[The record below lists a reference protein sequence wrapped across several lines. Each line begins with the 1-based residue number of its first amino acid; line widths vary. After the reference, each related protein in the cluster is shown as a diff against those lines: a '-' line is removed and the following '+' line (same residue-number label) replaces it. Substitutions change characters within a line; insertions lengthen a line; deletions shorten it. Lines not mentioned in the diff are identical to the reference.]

1 MMTFRAILLG
11 SLSTYLLATTA
22 FTGQAQNVSLQKKW
36 ESEANLLTC
45 ESVLHDAGKK
55 MIYVSNINGEPGAK
69 DGNGSIGR
77 VTLAGKVEN
86 AEWVKGLD
94 APKGL
99 GLYRDKLYVADLT
112 KVVVIDTKTGQKLK
126 DIEVTGA
133 EFLNDVTVDSKG
145 QVYVSDSNTGTVFR
159 ITNDKSEVWLKN
171 SSLKRI
177 NGLLAYQ
184 NKIYLIDMN
193 DGSFYQVNESDKSLV
208 KKAEGLK
215 GGDGIVPV
223 GKDEFLISNWN
234 GEVHYVSSNGQTQK
248 LLDTKAEKL
257 NAADIEYI
265 PAQNLLLIPTFF
277 GNKVMAYQLKK

>member
-1 MMTFRAILLG
+1 MTFRSILIG
-11 SLSTYLLATTA
+11 SLGTYLLATIA
-22 FTGQAQNVSLQKKW
+22 FTGQAQNISLEKKW
-36 ESEANLLTC
+36 ESEAVLLTC
-45 ESVLHDAGKK
+45 ESVLHDPGKK
-55 MIYVSNINGEPGAK
+55 MIYVSNINGEAGAK

-77 VTLAGKVEN
+77 VTVAGKVEN

-99 GLYRDKLYVADLT
+99 GLYQDKLYVADLT

-126 DIEVTGA
+126 TIEVTGA

-145 QVYVSDSNTGTVFR
+145 QVYVSDSNTGTVFK
-159 ITNDKSEVWLKN
+159 IANDKSEVWLKN
-171 SSLKRI
+171 SSLKRL

-184 NKIYLIDMN
+184 NKIYLIDMS
-193 DGSFYQVNESDKSLV
+193 DGSFYQVNEADKSLV
-208 KKAEGLK
+208 KIAEGLK

-223 GKDEFLISNWN
+223 GKGDFLISNWN
-234 GEVHYVSSNGQTQK
+234 GEIHYVSGNGQTQK

-265 PAQNLLLIPTFF
+265 PGQNLLLIPTFF